1 MPPVGCSQLRVVPFK
16 VDVSLTP
23 SQQVLSLQKRVSDL
37 TYRIDDMK
45 RSYDRLEYKY
55 RCEVLVNS
63 ELMDICKTYNL
74 PVRDSLKNLNL

>member
-1 MPPVGCSQLRVVPFK
+1 MGCSQPWAVPLK
-16 VDVSLTP
+16 LDISLTP

-37 TYRIDDMK
+37 IYRIDDMQ

>member
-1 MPPVGCSQLRVVPFK
+1 MVPLK

-37 TYRIDDMK
+37 TYRLDEMQQI
-45 RSYDRLEYKY
+45 YTRLEYKY

-63 ELMDICKTYNL
+63 ELMDICKSYNL
-74 PVRDSLKNLNL
+74 PIRDSLKNLNL

>member
-1 MPPVGCSQLRVVPFK
+1 MGCGQLWAVPLK
-16 VDVSLTP
+16 LDVSLTP

-37 TYRIDDMK
+37 TYRINDMQCN
-45 RSYDRLEYKY
+45 YDRLEYKY

-63 ELMDICKTYNL
+63 ELMDICRLHNF

>member
-37 TYRIDDMK
+37 TYRIDDMQ

>member
-1 MPPVGCSQLRVVPFK
+1 MPPVGCSQLRVVPLK

-37 TYRIDDMK
+37 TYRLDEMQQI
-45 RSYDRLEYKY
+45 YTRLEYKY

-63 ELMDICKTYNL
+63 ELMDICKSYNL
-74 PVRDSLKNLNL
+74 PIRDSLKNLNF

>member
-1 MPPVGCSQLRVVPFK
+1 MGCSQLWAVPLK

-37 TYRIDDMK
+37 TYRLDEMQQINT
-45 RSYDRLEYKY
+45 RLEYKY
-55 RCEVLVNS
+55 RCEVIVNS